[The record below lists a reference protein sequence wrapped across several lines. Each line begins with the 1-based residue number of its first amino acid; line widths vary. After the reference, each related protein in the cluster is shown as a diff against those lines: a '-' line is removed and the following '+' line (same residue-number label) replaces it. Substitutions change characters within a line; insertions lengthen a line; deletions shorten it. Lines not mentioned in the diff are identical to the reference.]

1 MNKGEEKGED
11 SVCLRNAVDQFGSSV
26 RFLRWNNGRLGE
38 KMGQFN
44 NNDDNNVNC

>member
-11 SVCLRNAVDQFGSSV
+11 SVCLRNAVDQFGSTV

-38 KMGQFN
+38 KM
-44 NNDDNNVNC
+44 VNLIIMMTIM